1 MQEGRRAS
9 GAGGNGCM
17 RVHGDHAREVRPSEV
32 LTAIRSRLRRVEAV
46 PAVLARHM
54 TLVALLIEAG
64 ELAQGLLDADFA
76 ERRQDEPG
84 QRGAACLALPMALAR
99 AVRDSYMSGFMRYSP
114 VPDEVLDTLER
125 LELPERVTV
134 KMPEG
139 YAYDALY
146 PELYLEAAHP
156 LRLLPRPPL
165 VVGIRGIGTGLACV
179 VAAASGSK
187 TTPFIVRPTGP
198 PFQRTLR
205 LGPGFERELLVRA
218 RESHVAI
225 VDEGPGM
232 SGSSFGAVAD
242 FLEARDIPEDRL
254 LFFPSHTGELGPVAS
269 ERHRVRWARAR
280 RYTADF
286 DALFVHPDDPPPPL
300 AAWVEDIIGPTLAP
314 IVNLG
319 GGAWRRHVFGEER
332 DWPAVHV
339 RQERRKYLVLSER
352 GTFLL
357 KFAGLGLH
365 GERRLA
371 RARQLSEASL
381 TPHVE
386 GLRHG
391 FLVQRWL
398 EGARPLPL
406 ARGMDRAELV
416 ARVGAYLGFR
426 ARHFLAEPGRGAS
439 LPKLLEMARFN
450 SAQVLGA
457 GFAESLGIW
466 APRLERLSAEV
477 RPVETDNKPHAW
489 EWLVLPDGRLLKA
502 DAVDHH
508 DAHDLIGCQDVAWD
522 VVGAAVELN
531 LDAAEQAILAEY
543 VARASGHAVSVP
555 LMDFY
560 RPCYLAFQLGH
571 HTLAAEALEGLVPEE
586 AARLRRAAE
595 RYVTLL
601 RGTSFV

>member
-1 MQEGRRAS
+1 ML
-9 GAGGNGCM
+9 
-17 RVHGDHAREVRPSEV
+17 VYGDHAREVRPSEV
-32 LTAIRSRLRRVEAV
+32 LAAIRERLRRVEAV
-46 PAVLARHM
+46 PAGIARHM
-54 TLVALLIEAG
+54 ALVALIIEAG

-76 ERRQDEPG
+76 ERRQDEPC
-84 QRGAACLALPMALAR
+84 QRGAAYLALPMALAR
-99 AVRDSYMSGFMRYSP
+99 SVRDSYMSGFMRCTP
-114 VPDEVLDTLER
+114 VPGEVLDTLER
-125 LELPERVTV
+125 LELPERVTI

-139 YAYDALY
+139 YAYYALY
-146 PELYLEAAHP
+146 PELYLEAART

-165 VVGIRGIGTGLACV
+165 VVGIRSIGTGLACV
-179 VAAASGSK
+179 VAAASG
-187 TTPFIVRPTGP
+187 TTAPPLTVRPGGH
-198 PFQRTLR
+198 PFQRTLSI
-205 LGPGFERELLVRA
+205 GPGFERELLARA

-225 VDEGPGM
+225 VDEGPGL

-242 FLEARDIPEDRL
+242 FLEARGIPEDRL
-254 LFFPSHTGELGPVAS
+254 LFFPSHAGELGPVAS

-286 DALFVHPDDPPPPL
+286 DVLFVRPDDPPPPL
-300 AAWVEDIIGPTLAP
+300 AAWVEDIIGPTLGP
-314 IVNLG
+314 LVDVG
-319 GGAWRRHVFGEER
+319 GGAWRQRVFPEER

-339 RQERRKYLVLSER
+339 QQERRKYLVLSER

-357 KFAGLGLH
+357 KFAGLGTY

-406 ARGMDRAELV
+406 ARGLDRAELV
-416 ARVGAYLGFR
+416 TRVGAYLGFR
-426 ARHFLAEPGRGAS
+426 ARRFPAEPGRGAS
-439 LPKLLEMARFN
+439 LAKLLEMARYN
-450 SAQVLGA
+450 SAQALGH
-457 GFAESLGIW
+457 GFAEALGVW
-466 APRLERLSAEV
+466 APRLGALSREA

-531 LDAAEQAILAEY
+531 LDAAEQIILAEY

-571 HTLAAEALEGLVPEE
+571 HTLAASALEGLVPEE

-595 RYVTLL
+595 RYATLL
-601 RGTSFV
+601 RGTYFA

>member
-1 MQEGRRAS
+1 ML
-9 GAGGNGCM
+9 
-17 RVHGDHAREVRPSEV
+17 VYGDHAREVRPSEV
-32 LTAIRSRLRRVEAV
+32 LAALRARLRRVEAV
-46 PAVLARHM
+46 PAGIARHM
-54 TLVALLIEAG
+54 ALVSLLIEAG
-64 ELAQGLLDADFA
+64 ELAQGLLDADSA

-84 QRGAACLALPMALAR
+84 PRGAACLALPMAFAR
-99 AVRDSYMSGFMRYSP
+99 AVRDSYVSGFMRYSP
-114 VPDEVLDTLER
+114 IPDEVLDALER

-139 YAYDALY
+139 YAYYALY
-146 PELYLEAAHP
+146 PELYLEAARS
-156 LRLLPRPPL
+156 LRLLPRPPV
-165 VVGIRGIGTGLACV
+165 VVGIRSIGTSLACV
-179 VAAASGSK
+179 VAAASG
-187 TTPFIVRPTGP
+187 TMAPPLTVRPGGP
-198 PFQRTLR
+198 PFQRTLS
-205 LGPGFERELLVRA
+205 LGPELERQLLARA

-225 VDEGPGM
+225 VDEGPGL

-242 FLEARDIPEDRL
+242 FLEERGLPEDRL
-254 LFFPSHTGELGPVAS
+254 LFFPSHAGGLGPMAS

-286 DALFVHPDDPPPPL
+286 DALFVRPEDPPPPL
-300 AAWVEDIIGPTLAP
+300 AAWVEDIIGPIHGPL
-314 IVNLG
+314 VDVS
-319 GGAWRRHVFGEER
+319 GGAWRHRVFPDERH
-332 DWPAVHV
+332 WPAVHV
-339 RQERRKYLVLSER
+339 QQERRKYLILSER
-352 GTFLL
+352 GAFLL
-357 KFAGLGLH
+357 KFAGLGLY

-406 ARGMDRAELV
+406 ARGLNRAELV

-426 ARHFLAEPGRGAS
+426 ARRFVAEPGRGAS
-439 LPKLLEMARFN
+439 LAKLLEMARYN
-450 SAQVLGA
+450 SAQVLGD
-457 GFAESLGIW
+457 GFAESLGSW

-489 EWLVLPDGRLLKA
+489 EWLVLQDGRLLKA

-522 VVGAAVELN
+522 VVGAAVELE
-531 LDAAEQAILAEY
+531 LDAAEQSILAEY
-543 VARASGHAVSVP
+543 VARVSGHDVSGP

-571 HTLAAEALEGLVPEE
+571 HTLAASALEGLVPEE
-586 AARLRRAAE
+586 AARLRQAAE
-595 RYVTLL
+595 RYATLL
-601 RGTSFV
+601 RGTYVA

>member
-1 MQEGRRAS
+1 ML
-9 GAGGNGCM
+9 
-17 RVHGDHAREVRPSEV
+17 VYGDHAREVRPSEA
-32 LTAIRSRLRRVEAV
+32 LAALRERLRRVEAV
-46 PAVLARHM
+46 PAGIARHAA
-54 TLVALLIEAG
+54 LVALLIEAG
-64 ELAQGLLDADFA
+64 ELAQGVLDADFA

-84 QRGAACLALPMALAR
+84 QRGAACLAIPMALAR
-99 AVRDSYMSGFMRYSP
+99 AVRDSYASGFTRYSR
-114 VPDEVLDTLER
+114 VPDEILDTLER
-125 LELPERVTV
+125 LALPERVTV

-139 YAYDALY
+139 YAYYALY
-146 PELYLEAAHP
+146 PELYLEAARS

-165 VVGIRGIGTGLACV
+165 VVGIRSIGTSLACV
-179 VAAASGSK
+179 VAAASC
-187 TTPFIVRPTGP
+187 TTAPPLTVRPGGH
-198 PFQRTLR
+198 PFQRTLG
-205 LGPGFERELLVRA
+205 LGPTFERELLARA

-225 VDEGPGM
+225 VDEGPGL

-242 FLEARDIPEDRL
+242 FLEDHGVPEDRL
-254 LFFPSHTGELGPVAS
+254 LFFPSHAGGLGPVAS
-269 ERHRVRWARAR
+269 ERHRTRWARAR

-286 DALFVHPDDPPPPL
+286 DALFVRPSEPPAPL
-300 AAWVEDIIGPTLAP
+300 AAWVEDLIGPTFDPLLD
-314 IVNLG
+314 VG
-319 GGAWRRHVFGEER
+319 GGAWRHRVFPDER

-339 RQERRKYLVLSER
+339 QQERRKYLVLSER

-357 KFAGLGLH
+357 KFAGLGGY

-391 FLVQRWL
+391 FLIQRWL

-406 ARGMDRAELV
+406 ARGLDRAELV

-426 ARHFLAEPGRGAS
+426 ARRFLAEPGRGAT
-439 LPKLLEMARFN
+439 PAKLLEMARYN
-450 SAQVLGA
+450 TAQVLGD
-457 GFAESLGIW
+457 GYAESLGIW
-466 APRLERLSAEV
+466 APRLDRLSTEV
-477 RPVETDNKPHAW
+477 HPVETDNKPHAW

-543 VARASGHAVSVP
+543 VARASGRAVSAP

-571 HTLAAEALEGLVPEE
+571 HTLAASSLEVLVPEE
-586 AARLRRAAE
+586 SVRLRRAAE
-595 RYVTLL
+595 RYATLL
-601 RGTSFV
+601 RGHLDYFA

>member
-1 MQEGRRAS
+1 ML
-9 GAGGNGCM
+9 
-17 RVHGDHAREVRPSEV
+17 VYGDHEREVRPSEE
-32 LTAIRSRLRRVEAV
+32 LAAIRGRLRRVEAV
-46 PAVLARHM
+46 PAGIARHM
-54 TLVALLIEAG
+54 ALVALFIEAG

-84 QRGAACLALPMALAR
+84 QHGAACLALPMALAR
-99 AVRDSYMSGFMRYSP
+99 AVRDSYVSGFMRYSP
-114 VPDEVLDTLER
+114 VPDEVLDALEH
-125 LELPERVTV
+125 LELPERVRV
-134 KMPEG
+134 KTPRG

-146 PELYLEAAHP
+146 PELYLEAARS
-156 LRLLPRPPL
+156 LRLLPRPPV

-179 VAAASGSK
+179 VTAASG
-187 TTPFIVRPTGP
+187 TTARPLTVRPQGP
-198 PFQRTLR
+198 PLQRTLR
-205 LGPGFERELLVRA
+205 LGPAFEHQLLARA

-225 VDEGPGM
+225 VDEGPGE

-242 FLEARDIPEDRL
+242 FLEERGIPEDRL
-254 LFFPSHTGELGPVAS
+254 LFFPSHAGELGPMAS

-286 DALFVHPDDPPPPL
+286 DALFVRPEDPPPPL
-300 AAWVEDIIGPTLAP
+300 ATWVEDIIRPPRGPL
-314 IVNLG
+314 VDVS
-319 GGAWRRHVFGEER
+319 GGAWRHKVFPDPR

-339 RQERRKYLVLSER
+339 QQERRKYLALSER

-357 KFAGLGLH
+357 KFAGLGIH

-371 RARQLSEASL
+371 RARQLSEAGL

-406 ARGMDRAELV
+406 ARGLDRAELV
-416 ARVGAYLGFR
+416 ARVGAYFGFR
-426 ARHFLAEPGRGAS
+426 ARRFLAEPGRGAS
-439 LPKLLEMARFN
+439 LAKLLEMARSN

-466 APRLERLSAEV
+466 APRLERLSADV

-489 EWLVLPDGRLLKA
+489 EWLFLQDGRLLKT

-508 DAHDLIGCQDVAWD
+508 DAQDLIGCQDVAWD
-522 VVGAAVELN
+522 VVGAAVELE

-543 VARASGHAVSVP
+543 VARASGHAVSGP

-571 HTLAAEALEGLVPEE
+571 HTLAASALEGSFPEE
-586 AARLRRAAE
+586 SARLRRAAA
-595 RYVTLL
+595 RYATLL
-601 RGTSFV
+601 RGTSFTQRD